1 MCSIYRRHQRLRR
14 AGRTKLYPKHLPLEP
29 PWTPPQTSRRGL
41 SRTSPSTRPA
51 RRLPRSAR
59 TSQRQMA
66 GGAPRAERRG
76 AFSTADSGNG
86 AWEVSARPRGGR
98 GARLPPGPRSVR
110 GGRGSSA
117 PPAAAPGAPG
127 AGGVSRR
134 RAEGRGDRSS
144 HTRAHA
150 HTLRLRLSPLW
161 RSGGSSAPAPQW
173 SGRHVGNG
181 HVKGAAVLRCCRRSA
196 TQRPSAETRGQETA
210 AACGSG
216 GSPRKWDQTARRA
229 GQEEKRRLAG

>member
-1 MCSIYRRHQRLRR
+1 MCSIYRRHRRLRR
-14 AGRTKLYPKHLPLEP
+14 AGRTKLCPKHLLPEP
-29 PWTPPQTSRRGL
+29 PRTLPQTSRWGL
-41 SRTSPSTRPA
+41 SRISPSARPA
-51 RRLPRSAR
+51 RRLPRRAR
-59 TSQRQMA
+59 TSQRQRA
-66 GGAPRAERRG
+66 GGALRAERRG
-76 AFSTADSGNG
+76 AFSTADSGSG

-181 HVKGAAVLRCCRRSA
+181 HVKGAAVLRCRRRSA
-196 TQRPSAETRGQETA
+196 TQRPNTETRGQETTA
-210 AACGSG
+210 VCGSG
-216 GSPRKWDQTARRA
+216 SRPRKWDRTARGLGRKTNA
-229 GQEEKRRLAG
+229 G